1 MDFRRNT
8 IWFLIFVLVLTVS
21 VGSLAKD
28 KEPVVKVRARIGG
41 TLMLS
46 IESGEEISFEVDP
59 LNHPEDTAQTELL
72 VITNLP
78 AYSITA
84 TFGEFVI
91 EEFNYD
97 LIKNGKFFIRT
108 KAPGSGE
115 GIADWTVPEEGEMVI
130 VKFEDGFTPGE
141 VALIEYMLKVD
152 FSVPPGEGKM
162 KIVFTAVPEI

>member
-1 MDFRRNT
+1 MS
-8 IWFLIFVLVLTVS
+8 LVLGFS
-21 VGSLAKD
+21 LFVGTLAKD
-28 KEPVVKVRARIGG
+28 KEPVVEVRARIGG

-59 LNHPEDTAQTELL
+59 LNNPEDTAQTELL

-84 TFGEFVI
+84 LFSEFVI

-97 LIKNGKFFIRT
+97 LIANGKFFIRT
-108 KAPGSGE
+108 TPPGTGD
-115 GIADWTVPEEGEMVI
+115 GIPEWTVPHEGEVVL

-141 VALIEYMLKVD
+141 VALIEYKLSVD

>member
-1 MDFRRNT
+1 MA
-8 IWFLIFVLVLTVS
+8 LVMGLSVS
-21 VGSLAKD
+21 IGLQAKD
-28 KEPVVKVRARIGG
+28 REPVVKVRARIGG

-46 IESGEEISFEVDP
+46 IESGEEIGFEVDP

-84 TFGEFVI
+84 LFSEFVI
-91 EEFNYD
+91 EDFNYD
-97 LIKNGKFFIRT
+97 LIANGKFFIRVE
-108 KAPGSGE
+108 APGTGE
-115 GIADWTVPEEGEMVI
+115 GIPDWTVPEQGEMVL
-130 VKFEDGFTPGE
+130 VKFEDGFTSGE
-141 VALIEYMLKVD
+141 VALIEYKLSVD